1 MRAIALVELGRQALH
16 PSQDGGVLNADLAFS
31 HQFLDITIASGIAE
45 IPPHTADDDLPST
58 VAPFEERG
66 LVHVWPPVI

>member
-1 MRAIALVELGRQALH
+1 
-16 PSQDGGVLNADLAFS
+16 VLNADLAFS